1 MFTSILVQNNNV
13 KRNGLHFLALKK
25 GMISMRGSRKL
36 IVLKHY
42 LTFRILTIFTD
53 LFEKQMR
60 RQAGCGWSEKM
71 KSTNLNTSQVKQL
84 AWIALNWLIYTVE
97 FHFSSI
103 WCTMVYFV
111 LNIIFEP
118 DIRPHF

>member
-60 RQAGCGWSEKM
+60 RQAGCGWSEKW
-71 KSTNLNTSQVKQL
+71 KAQ
-84 AWIALNWLIYTVE
+84 
-97 FHFSSI
+97 I
-103 WCTMVYFV
+103 WTHHRS
-111 LNIIFEP
+111 NN
-118 DIRPHF
+118 